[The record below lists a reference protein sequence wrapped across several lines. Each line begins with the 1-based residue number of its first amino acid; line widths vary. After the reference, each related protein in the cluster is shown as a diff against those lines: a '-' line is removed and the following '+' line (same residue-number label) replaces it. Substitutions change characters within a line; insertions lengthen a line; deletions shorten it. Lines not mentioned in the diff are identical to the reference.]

1 MTNNKSLNEIMKF
14 VLITIASVVS
24 VITFAAPQQN
34 VRQSLFVFL
43 TSLLV
48 LTTVI
53 ALIQAP
59 IIGDQSRELT
69 FSDMITKIYFILPLI
84 PITLL
89 CLFMTIFENDYQN
102 LINSDTKPDSYE
114 IIKNINL
121 ILFIIVLIVI
131 YSYLKS
137 FEPLKNNL
145 SDVDFNKK
153 STCTSSSAS
162 VIYLFTTLTYISSG
176 FMYVI
181 LKYFSTDGYTNLS

>member
-1 MTNNKSLNEIMKF
+1 M
-14 VLITIASVVS
+14 
-24 VITFAAPQQN
+24 
-34 VRQSLFVFL
+34 
-43 TSLLV
+43 
-48 LTTVI
+48 I

-89 CLFMTIFENDYQN
+89 CLFMTIFENNYQD